1 MPSVS
6 PAVFADTARY
16 FDDWI
21 AFRRRVDRVPG
32 IQVAMLYD
40 DQLVLSSAHGLADVE
55 AGTPL
60 TTGHL
65 FRIASHSKVFTASA
79 ITQLVEQGRLRLDD
93 RAGNWLS
100 FLDGSPV
107 AGVTIREMLSHSAG
121 VVRDGWDGD
130 FWQLFRP
137 FPAADELRRISLDA
151 ADVLPRNERF
161 KYSNISFSL
170 LGLVVEAVTG
180 QPYAD
185 YVTEHVVDRLE
196 LHDTGPEL
204 ETARIAE
211 YATAYSALSYAERRV
226 PIDPIVTGAMASATG
241 FYSTASDVVRFAAA
255 HFHGDNRLLSDDSKR
270 LMQRTEWKVEGSTN
284 QSYGLGL
291 AITDIKGRRLLG
303 HGGGF
308 PGHISY
314 TLFDPIDRLAVS
326 VLTNAIDGPAQVMAT
341 TAFRLLALADRGADR
356 QTTGES
362 HRIPGIDGT
371 AFGGRYA
378 NLWTVFDI
386 VELGG
391 QLYQLDVVAGDPTE
405 DPQRLAIVDE
415 HTLRIADAP
424 GYASPGERL
433 AFDRNDDGSVR
444 SVRGGSG
451 TTSCPLDHLAG
462 AIATRKRIT
471 LGSPLVP
478 SPRR

>member
-6 PAVFADTARY
+6 PAAFADTARY

-21 AFRRRVDRVPG
+21 SFRRRVDRVPG
-32 IQVAMLYD
+32 VQVAMLYD

-60 TTGHL
+60 TTRHL
-65 FRIASHSKVFTASA
+65 FRIASHSKVFTATA
-79 ITQLVEQGRLRLDD
+79 IMQLVEQGRLRLDD
-93 RAGNWLS
+93 EAGNWLD

-137 FPAADELRRISLDA
+137 FPDADELRRISLDA
-151 ADVLPRNERF
+151 ADVLSRNERF

-180 QPYAD
+180 RLYAD
-185 YVTEHVVDRLE
+185 YVTEHVVGRLE
-196 LHDTGPEL
+196 LNDTGPDL
-204 ETARIAE
+204 DTARAHE
-211 YATAYSALSYAERRV
+211 YAIAYSALSYAERRL
-226 PIDPIVTGAMASATG
+226 PIDPIATGAMASATG

-255 HFHGDNRLLSDDSKR
+255 HFHGDTRLLSDDSKR
-270 LMQRTEWKVEGSTN
+270 LMQRTEWKVEGSAN

-291 AITDIKGRRLLG
+291 AIADIKGRRLLG

-308 PGHISY
+308 PGNITY
-314 TLFDPIDRLAVS
+314 TLFDPVDWLAVS
-326 VLTNAIDGPAQVMAT
+326 VMTNAIDGPAQVMAT
-341 TAFRLLALADRGADR
+341 TAFRLLELAERGDAR
-356 QTTGES
+356 QTGGEPERVS
-362 HRIPGIDGT
+362 GIDST
-371 AFGGRYA
+371 AFVGRYA

-391 QLYQLDVVAGDPTE
+391 QLYQLDVVAADPTA
-405 DPQRLAIVDE
+405 DPQRLDIVDA

-433 AFDRNDDGSVR
+433 VFDRNDDGSVR
-444 SVRGGSG
+444 SVRGGSA
-451 TTSCPLDHLAG
+451 TTSFPLDRLA
-462 AIATRKRIT
+462 AAVAARERIT

-478 SPRR
+478 SRRP